1 MVALYL
7 SLLSLSLA
15 AGQVTQLRSLEAVQ
29 RAAGRT
35 HVSSLAEGPTPLPL
49 YERLKAQHRVHPR
62 LHPQRYPDETD
73 TRRRRAQGSG
83 EALTVE
89 NTEQLT
95 IFADYSSFYEQ
106 GEEVRG
112 HTSLRPCRAYTH
124 SYGPQTSDAGTG
136 ACVSRLLLL

>member
-7 SLLSLSLA
+7 PLLSLSLA
-15 AGQVTQLRSLEAVQ
+15 TRTAGQVTQLSSLQVVQ

-35 HVSSLAEGPTPLPL
+35 HVSSLAEGPNPLPL

-62 LHPQRYPDETD
+62 LHPQRHPDETG
-73 TRRRRAQGSG
+73 TRRRRAQSSG

-95 IFADYSSFYEQ
+95 IFVDYSSFYEE
-106 GEEVRG
+106 GEAVRTPRCASAV
-112 HTSLRPCRAYTH
+112 HTRVLLTR
-124 SYGPQTSDAGTG
+124 
-136 ACVSRLLLL
+136 RLLMQGLARVW